1 MAEVSAGEESM
12 KTLVALC
19 CAVVSVGMQ
28 AAVADTQPLAARQ
41 EQGHAVFQRW
51 CEPCHGRAPYLPA
64 TAALTVKYKGK
75 IAGAL
80 EDRKDLTPPAVKT
93 FVRQGVFSMPP
104 FRKTEIS
111 DADLEALAAY
121 LTGRRAR

>member
-1 MAEVSAGEESM
+1 M

-19 CAVVSVGMQ
+19 CVTVGVGTQ
-28 AAVADTQPLAARQ
+28 AAMAESPARQ

-51 CEPCHGRAPYLPA
+51 CEPCHGRASYLPA

-80 EDRKDLTPPAVKT
+80 EDRKDLTAAVVKT
-93 FVRQGVFSMPP
+93 FVRQGSFSMPP

-111 DADLEALAAY
+111 DADLEVLSAY
-121 LTGRRAR
+121 LTEKRAR

>member
-1 MAEVSAGEESM
+1 M

-19 CAVVSVGMQ
+19 CVAAGVGTQTAM
-28 AAVADTQPLAARQ
+28 ADTQPSSARQ
-41 EQGHAVFQRW
+41 EAGHSVFQQW
-51 CEPCHGRAPYLPA
+51 CESCHGRAPYLPA
-64 TAALTVKYKGK
+64 TASLTMKYKGK

-80 EDRKDLTPPAVKT
+80 EDRRDLTAVTVKT
-93 FVRQGVFSMPP
+93 FVRQGAFSMPP

-121 LTGRRAR
+121 LTGKSGSDR

>member
-1 MAEVSAGEESM
+1 M
-12 KTLVALC
+12 KSLVALC
-19 CAVVSVGMQ
+19 CVFVSVGTE
-28 AAVADTQPLAARQ
+28 VALANTQPPGRQ

-51 CEPCHGRAPYLPA
+51 CAPCHGRAPYLPA

-80 EDRKDLTPPAVKT
+80 EDRKDLTAAAVKT
-93 FVRQGVFSMPP
+93 FVRQGAFSMPP

-111 DADLEALAAY
+111 DADLEALAVY
-121 LTGRRAR
+121 LTGKHAR

>member
-1 MAEVSAGEESM
+1 M

-19 CAVVSVGMQ
+19 FFAVGIGMQ
-28 AAVADTQPLAARQ
+28 AAMADTPAQSASKD
-41 EQGHAVFQRW
+41 QGHAVFLHW
-51 CEPCHGRAPYLPA
+51 CAPCHGRTPYLPA

-75 IAGAL
+75 IPGAL
-80 EDRKDLTPPAVKT
+80 EDRKDLTAVAVKT

-111 DADLEALAAY
+111 DAELDALAAY
-121 LTGRRAR
+121 LTGKR